1 MTGKTYLSVDSKIKK
16 IFIISCQVQNDNEKR
31 FKEDRD
37 GRKRRSR
44 ERASMKNSKIQKL
57 KKRGSTLLLLV
68 LFMCVLA
75 MVVAVILVSSPAVDA
90 QYKTVGCMVID
101 KKNAVIAAMA
111 AVFCG
116 IAGFVIRHHAA
127 R

>member
-1 MTGKTYLSVDSKIKK
+1 MKTI
-16 IFIISCQVQNDNEKR
+16 
-31 FKEDRD
+31 KEDRD

-75 MVVAVILVSSPAVDA
+75 TVVAVVLVSSPAVNA
-90 QYKTVGCMVID
+90 QYKNVGSIVID
-101 KKNAVIAAMA
+101 KKNAVIAAIA

-116 IAGFVIRHHAA
+116 ITAFVIRHHAA

>member
-1 MTGKTYLSVDSKIKK
+1 
-16 IFIISCQVQNDNEKR
+16 
-31 FKEDRD
+31 
-37 GRKRRSR
+37 
-44 ERASMKNSKIQKL
+44 MKNSKIQKL
-57 KKRGSTLLLLV
+57 KKRGVHFFFWFYL
-68 LFMCVLA
+68 CVFLA
-75 MVVAVILVSSPAVDA
+75 TVVAVILVSSPAVDA

>member
-1 MTGKTYLSVDSKIKK
+1 
-16 IFIISCQVQNDNEKR
+16 
-31 FKEDRD
+31 
-37 GRKRRSR
+37 
-44 ERASMKNSKIQKL
+44 MKNSKIQKL

-111 AVFCG
+111 AGSV
-116 IAGFVIRHHAA
+116 V
-127 R
+127 

>member
-1 MTGKTYLSVDSKIKK
+1 
-16 IFIISCQVQNDNEKR
+16 
-31 FKEDRD
+31 
-37 GRKRRSR
+37 
-44 ERASMKNSKIQKL
+44 MKNSKIQKL

-68 LFMCVLA
+68 LFMSVLA
-75 MVVAVILVSSPAVDA
+75 TVVAVILVSSPAVDA

>member
-1 MTGKTYLSVDSKIKK
+1 
-16 IFIISCQVQNDNEKR
+16 
-31 FKEDRD
+31 
-37 GRKRRSR
+37 
-44 ERASMKNSKIQKL
+44 MKNSKIQKL

-75 MVVAVILVSSPAVDA
+75 TVVAVILVSSPAVDA

-111 AVFCG
+111 AVFCC
-116 IAGFVIRHHAA
+116 ISVFVIRHHAA

>member
-1 MTGKTYLSVDSKIKK
+1 
-16 IFIISCQVQNDNEKR
+16 
-31 FKEDRD
+31 
-37 GRKRRSR
+37 
-44 ERASMKNSKIQKL
+44 MKNSKIQKL
-57 KKRGSTLLLLV
+57 KKRGSTLLLLLLLV

-75 MVVAVILVSSPAVDA
+75 TVVAVILVSSPAVDA

-127 R
+127 G

>member
-1 MTGKTYLSVDSKIKK
+1 
-16 IFIISCQVQNDNEKR
+16 
-31 FKEDRD
+31 
-37 GRKRRSR
+37 
-44 ERASMKNSKIQKL
+44 MKNSKIQKL
-57 KKRGSTLLLLV
+57 KKKGSTLLLLL

-75 MVVAVILVSSPAVDA
+75 TVVAVILVSSPAVNA
-90 QYKTVGCMVID
+90 QYKDAGSMVID

>member
-1 MTGKTYLSVDSKIKK
+1 
-16 IFIISCQVQNDNEKR
+16 
-31 FKEDRD
+31 
-37 GRKRRSR
+37 
-44 ERASMKNSKIQKL
+44 MKNSKIQKL
-57 KKRGSTLLLLV
+57 KKGGSTLLLLV

-75 MVVAVILVSSPAVDA
+75 VVAVILVSSPAVDA

>member
-1 MTGKTYLSVDSKIKK
+1 
-16 IFIISCQVQNDNEKR
+16 
-31 FKEDRD
+31 
-37 GRKRRSR
+37 
-44 ERASMKNSKIQKL
+44 MKNSKIQKL
-57 KKRGSTLLLLV
+57 KKRGSTLLLLLV

-75 MVVAVILVSSPAVDA
+75 TVVAVILVSSPAVDA

-127 R
+127 G

>member
-1 MTGKTYLSVDSKIKK
+1 MQL
-16 IFIISCQVQNDNEKR
+16 
-31 FKEDRD
+31 
-37 GRKRRSR
+37 
-44 ERASMKNSKIQKL
+44 RANRGTEMESEGENSY
-57 KKRGSTLLLLV
+57 
-68 LFMCVLA
+68 A
-75 MVVAVILVSSPAVDA
+75 ADH
-90 QYKTVGCMVID
+90 KTVGCMVID

>member
-1 MTGKTYLSVDSKIKK
+1 MVT
-16 IFIISCQVQNDNEKR
+16 Q
-31 FKEDRD
+31 
-37 GRKRRSR
+37 
-44 ERASMKNSKIQKL
+44 A
-57 KKRGSTLLLLV
+57 
-68 LFMCVLA
+68 LFELYM
-75 MVVAVILVSSPAVDA
+75 VSSPAIDA

>member
-1 MTGKTYLSVDSKIKK
+1 MKK
-16 IFIISCQVQNDNEKR
+16 QQNTET
-31 FKEDRD
+31 
-37 GRKRRSR
+37 
-44 ERASMKNSKIQKL
+44 Q
-57 KKRGSTLLLLV
+57 KRGSTLLLLV

-75 MVVAVILVSSPAVDA
+75 TVVAVILVCSPAVDA

>member
-1 MTGKTYLSVDSKIKK
+1 MKNDERRPRRKKKKIKGACEYEK
-16 IFIISCQVQNDNEKR
+16 QQNTETQKTGEYTSSSGFIYVR
-31 FKEDRD
+31 
-37 GRKRRSR
+37 
-44 ERASMKNSKIQKL
+44 
-57 KKRGSTLLLLV
+57 
-68 LFMCVLA
+68 LA
-75 MVVAVILVSSPAVDA
+75 TVVAVILVCSPAVDA

>member
-1 MTGKTYLSVDSKIKK
+1 MIVY
-16 IFIISCQVQNDNEKR
+16 NEKR

-44 ERASMKNSKIQKL
+44 ERASMKNSEIQKF
-57 KKRGSTLLLLV
+57 KKKGSTLLLLV
-68 LFMCVLA
+68 LFMCVLVT
-75 MVVAVILVSSPAVDA
+75 VVAVVLVSSPAVNA
-90 QYKTVGCMVID
+90 QYKDAGSMVID
-101 KKNAVIAAMA
+101 KKNAVIAAIA

-116 IAGFVIRHHAA
+116 IAAFVIRHHAA

>member
-1 MTGKTYLSVDSKIKK
+1 MIVY
-16 IFIISCQVQNDNEKR
+16 NEKR

-111 AVFCG
+111 A
-116 IAGFVIRHHAA
+116 GFVIRHHAA